1 VGGVLP
7 HPGHPCLRCHR
18 KLITRQW
25 TYPSRTPG
33 RPSVSA
39 ELRELVLRLGP
50 GEPSWGVGG
59 SRASWP
65 DRAIGSA
72 QHDLAI
78 LTKAGPGPAPR
89 PAGPTW
95 TQFLTA
101 QAKAILA
108 CDFPQVDTI
117 GHTRNYL

>member
-1 VGGVLP
+1 
-7 HPGHPCLRCHR
+7 
-18 KLITRQW
+18 LITRQW

-39 ELRELVLRLGP
+39 ELREFVLRLAR
-50 GEPSWGVGG
+50 ENPSRGVSG
-59 SRASWP
+59 STASWP

-72 QHDLAI
+72 QHDLG

-95 TQFLTA
+95 TQSLTA

-108 CDFPQVDTI
+108 CDFPHVDTI
-117 GHTRNYL
+117 GHTRNYV